1 MKKYIIIFVV
11 ILFVAI
17 CVAGLVYLEFG
28 NVGNSERRI
37 DEPVATSTPVGGQVA
52 CMEEA
57 ILCPD
62 GSYVGR
68 SGPNCDF
75 ETCPNTSIT
84 TPEPVACT
92 MEAKQC
98 PDGSYVGRQGPKCEF
113 APCPEAVEK
122 TCPQLAPVSP
132 DFCPN
137 GKIEFGGV
145 NADGCQ
151 LPPKCV
157 N

>member
-1 MKKYIIIFVV
+1 MKKYITIIT
-11 ILFVAI
+11 ILFLVAMFSL
-17 CVAGLVYLEFG
+17 VAYLEFG
-28 NVGNSERRI
+28 NIGNAKNGLEDSN
-37 DEPVATSTPVGGQVA
+37 ATSTATTTPNKNIA
-52 CMEEA
+52 CLEEA
-57 ILCPD
+57 IQCPD
-62 GSYVGR
+62 GSLVYR

-75 ETCPNTSIT
+75 EACPTVNTE
-84 TPEPVACT
+84 EPVACT

-122 TCPQLAPVSP
+122 NCPQLAPIGP
-132 DFCPN
+132 GFCPN
-137 GKIEFGGV
+137 GKIEFGGLDD
-145 NADGCQ
+145 NGCQ